1 MQMEK
6 KSDQKSVSM
15 EMSVDQTEQVEDT
28 DSSSKV
34 DLSIV
39 KVEVYLKEDVD
50 YGEMVTQHCSCYEG
64 TSTCLLHNGHLTKSA
79 NLGEEES
86 QGNKD
91 NELFTCVSENE
102 LSGKYEDQS
111 DRSAADNIFVKAEV
125 SSDHDDEVSTT
136 CSCVGMSSTG
146 CLVHG
151 DSSNVVVK
159 TEIYFD
165 DYDSARVSTTCTCV
179 GILSSEC
186 PVHGYYS
193 NTVGNVGGGVVKTEP
208 KFNEEYTA
216 SSYNIISDKIDFSQ
230 EKFST
235 KGNRDTSSGEVHQNK
250 RKRLN
255 DLIDGKI
262 KKQPK
267 VVKCHLCDFSTSS
280 FSQYKAHQQTHEGEL
295 LYKCNLCDY
304 RTTYVGGLRAHQ
316 VTHQARNADLE
327 KDIWDYLYKQ
337 AARLDT
343 PLEAQSTGIYYMIN
357 IFMLRQICPELS
369 GLLSFEHPSI
379 LLFYFMPLD

>member
-1 MQMEK
+1 MEK
-6 KSDQKSVSM
+6 KSDQESVSK
-15 EMSVDQTEQVEDT
+15 EMSVDQTDPLDT
-28 DSSSKV
+28 GRSSKV

-39 KVEVYLKEDVD
+39 KVELYLEEDVD
-50 YGEMVTQHCSCYEG
+50 NGETETQHCSYHEG
-64 TSTCLLHNGHLTKSA
+64 TSTCLLHDGHLAKSA
-79 NLGEEES
+79 SLVGEVS

-91 NELFTCVSENE
+91 DELSTCVSEDE
-102 LSGKYEDQS
+102 LSGKYGGQS
-111 DRSAADNIFVKAEV
+111 DRLAVDNLFVKVEV
-125 SSDHDDEVSTT
+125 SSDHVDQEKTEEVFTT
-136 CSCVGMSSTG
+136 CNCVGMSSTG

-151 DSSNVVVK
+151 DNSNVVVK
-159 TEIYFD
+159 TEVPVYFD
-165 DYDSARVSTTCTCV
+165 DNESARVSTTCTCI

-193 NTVGNVGGGVVKTEP
+193 NTVRNVDGGVVKTEP
-208 KFNEEYTA
+208 EFNAEYAT
-216 SSYNIISDKIDFSQ
+216 SSYNPISDKIDFSE

-235 KGNRDTSSGEVHQNK
+235 KANQDTSSVEVHQNK

-343 PLEAQSTGIYYMIN
+343 PLEAQSTGI
-357 IFMLRQICPELS
+357 
-369 GLLSFEHPSI
+369 
-379 LLFYFMPLD
+379 